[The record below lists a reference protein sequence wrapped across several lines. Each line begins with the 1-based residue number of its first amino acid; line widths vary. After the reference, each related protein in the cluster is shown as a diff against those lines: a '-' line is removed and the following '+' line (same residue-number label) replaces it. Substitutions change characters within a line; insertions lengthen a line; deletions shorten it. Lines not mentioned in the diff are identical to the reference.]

1 MPLFLFP
8 SFSLFKA
15 NIVFKRF
22 IAFQRF
28 FLLNALGA
36 CEMIMAAADNNGDNF
51 ILQVSNLT
59 VEISNQPIINN
70 LDFKIKRGITLA
82 IVGPNGAG
90 KTTLFRALLNLIPY
104 TGKIEWRGKVKIGYV
119 PQILSVRDIPISVKE
134 FLALKNESKED
145 MKAVLT
151 SVGLD
156 GETILEKSLA
166 TLSGGQMRRVLIA
179 WAIVDKPDVLLFD
192 EPTSGVDLDSEEAI
206 YGMLRKLTEKNE
218 ITLLLISHD
227 LHIVREYSDYALALN
242 KCLVFF
248 GESKEVMNPET
259 QKLIYGEP
267 ICKEYEYGDIHA

>member
-1 MPLFLFP
+1 MG
-8 SFSLFKA
+8 
-15 NIVFKRF
+15 
-22 IAFQRF
+22 
-28 FLLNALGA
+28 AL
-36 CEMIMAAADNNGDNF
+36 DNF
-51 ILQVSNLT
+51 ILRVSNLS
-59 VEISNQPIINN
+59 VEISNQRIIDN
-70 LDFKIKRGITLA
+70 LSFETKRGVTLA

-104 TGKIEWRGKVKIGYV
+104 TGKIEWSEKVNIGYV

-134 FLALKNESKED
+134 FLSFKNESESD
-145 MKAVLT
+145 INAVLA

-156 GETILEKSLA
+156 SEAVVGKSLGV
-166 TLSGGQMRRVLIA
+166 LSGGQLRRVLIA

-206 YGMLRKLTEKNE
+206 YGMLKRLTEQKK

-248 GESKEVMNPET
+248 GESKEVMNPAI

-267 ICKEYEYGDIHA
+267 ICKEYGQVHV

>member
-1 MPLFLFP
+1 M
-8 SFSLFKA
+8 
-15 NIVFKRF
+15 VFME
-22 IAFQRF
+22 AQ
-28 FLLNALGA
+28 G
-36 CEMIMAAADNNGDNF
+36 EV
-51 ILQVSNLT
+51 ILKVSDLR
-59 VEISNQPIINN
+59 VEFSNQPIIENVT
-70 LDFKIKRGITLA
+70 FEIKRGVTLA

-90 KTTLFRALLNLIPY
+90 KTTLFRALLNLVPY
-104 TGKIEWRGKVKIGYV
+104 EGKIEWGGKIKIGYV

-134 FLALKNESKED
+134 FLSYKNESVQD
-145 MKAVLT
+145 MKDVLS

-156 GETILEKSLA
+156 SETIIGKSLA

-179 WAIVDKPDVLLFD
+179 WAIVDTPDVLLFD

-206 YGMLRKLTEKNE
+206 YGMLRRLTAKNK

-248 GESKEVMNPET
+248 GESKDVMDPAT

-267 ICKEYEYGDIHA
+267 ICKEYGGAHV

>member
-1 MPLFLFP
+1 ME
-8 SFSLFKA
+8 A
-15 NIVFKRF
+15 
-22 IAFQRF
+22 Q
-28 FLLNALGA
+28 
-36 CEMIMAAADNNGDNF
+36 GDV
-51 ILQVSNLT
+51 ILKVSNLR
-59 VEISNQPIINN
+59 VEFSNQPIIENVT
-70 LDFKIKRGITLA
+70 FEIKRGVTLA

-104 TGKIEWRGKVKIGYV
+104 EGKIEWGGKIKIGYV

-134 FLALKNESKED
+134 FLSYKNESVQD
-145 MKAVLT
+145 MKDVLS

-156 GETILEKSLA
+156 SETIINKSLA

-206 YGMLRKLTEKNE
+206 YGMLRKLTAKNK

-242 KCLVFF
+242 KCPVFF
-248 GESKEVMNPET
+248 GESKDVMDPAT
-259 QKLIYGEP
+259 QKLIYGEA
-267 ICKEYEYGDIHA
+267 ICREYGGDHV

>member
-1 MPLFLFP
+1 
-8 SFSLFKA
+8 
-15 NIVFKRF
+15 
-22 IAFQRF
+22 
-28 FLLNALGA
+28 
-36 CEMIMAAADNNGDNF
+36 MATENKNGNYV
-51 ILQVSNLT
+51 LSVSNLT
-59 VEISNQPIINN
+59 VEISNQPIIDN
-70 LDFKIKRGITLA
+70 LNFKIKRGVTLA

-90 KTTLFRALLNLIPY
+90 KTTLFRALLNLVPY
-104 TGKIEWRGKVKIGYV
+104 SGKIEWNGKMKVGYV
-119 PQILSVRDIPISVKE
+119 PQVLSVRGVPISVRE
-134 FLALKNESKED
+134 FLSFKNESESD
-145 MKAVLT
+145 IKAVLA

-156 GETILEKSLA
+156 SEEVVDKNLA

-179 WAIVDKPDVLLFD
+179 WAIVDRPDVLLFD

-206 YGMLRKLTEKNE
+206 YGMLRSLTAKNE

-267 ICKEYEYGDIHA
+267 ICKEYGDTHA